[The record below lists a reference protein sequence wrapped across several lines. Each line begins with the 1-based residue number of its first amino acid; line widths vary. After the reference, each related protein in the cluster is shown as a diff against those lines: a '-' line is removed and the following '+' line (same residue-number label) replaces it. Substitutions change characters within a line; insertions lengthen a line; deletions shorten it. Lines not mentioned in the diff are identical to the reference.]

1 MREDGFEFALKERV
15 KLQLSDETGC
25 VIGRAEYTNS
35 GNSFL
40 VRYKAGDGR
49 QVESWIAAD
58 ALVSVEF

>member
-1 MREDGFEFALKERV
+1 MSNTVPFEFSLYQNVE
-15 KLQLSDETGC
+15 LHISGETGY
-25 VIGRAEYTNS
+25 VIGRSEYTNS

-58 ALVSVEF
+58 ALRAI